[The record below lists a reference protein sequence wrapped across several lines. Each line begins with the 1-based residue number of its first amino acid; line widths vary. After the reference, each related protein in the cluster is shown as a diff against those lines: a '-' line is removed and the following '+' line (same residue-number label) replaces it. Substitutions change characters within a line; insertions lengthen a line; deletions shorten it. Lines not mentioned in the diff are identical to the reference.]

1 MGRTSDAAERL
12 RQAAIDLMWEESYG
26 AVTIDDICHRADVKK
41 GSFYY
46 FYKSKADLMVS
57 ALEHLWKDSWKPNLD
72 QAFSSSVEPL
82 ERFAAYLATLHDMQV
97 EARAKYGKVL
107 GCPVCS
113 VGSEVST
120 QEADV
125 AGTIR
130 DIMSRKRRYYE
141 SAIRDAVAAGVIEPC
156 DPAEKSLA
164 FTALL
169 EGLISQ
175 ARIMDDT
182 NVLRQLPEMAMNLL
196 RVKDFPLPRTSPC
209 ALFFHLH

>member
-1 MGRTSDAAERL
+1 MGRTSDAADRL

-46 FYKSKADLMVS
+46 FFKSKADLMVS

-72 QAFSSSVEPL
+72 QSFSSSIDPL
-82 ERFAAYLATLHDMQV
+82 DRFIIYLGKVHDLQA
-97 EARAKYGKVL
+97 EARVKYGKML

-130 DIMSRKRRYYE
+130 DIMSRKRRYFE
-141 SAIRDAVAAGVIEPC
+141 TAIRDALAAGVIEPC
-156 DPAEKSLA
+156 DPAEKAVA
-164 FTALL
+164 FMGLI
-169 EGLISQ
+169 EGLIAQ
-175 ARIMDDT
+175 ARIMDDPGM
-182 NVLRQLPEMAMNLL
+182 LRQLPEMALNLL
-196 RVKDFPLPRTSPC
+196 RAKVTP
-209 ALFFHLH
+209 ALVAKA